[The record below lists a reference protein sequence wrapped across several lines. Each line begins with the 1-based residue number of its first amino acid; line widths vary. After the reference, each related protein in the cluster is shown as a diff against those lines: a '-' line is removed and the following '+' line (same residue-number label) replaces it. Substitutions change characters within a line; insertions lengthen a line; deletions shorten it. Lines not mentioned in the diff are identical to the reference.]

1 MASKLF
7 SSVQPSQSASL
18 VFGLATAVLA
28 VVGLLSVFLL
38 ALFDHPYRAVVLLG
52 AGMLLAGVLRGVWPG
67 RPWFSARN
75 RWLDVTA
82 YLVVGALLLYL
93 APWTAAIPPG
103 TVPSG

>member
-1 MASKLF
+1 MASKLW
-7 SSVQPSQSASL
+7 SSVEPSRSASL
-18 VFGLATAVLA
+18 AFGLTTAVLA
-28 VVGLLSVFLL
+28 VVGLLAVFLF
-38 ALFDHPYRAVVLLG
+38 ALFDHPYRAVVALG

-82 YLVVGALLLYL
+82 YLLIGALLLYL

-103 TVPSG
+103 TAPPG